1 MPEVVNNANYREDP
15 YMDQLEGQIVHKP
28 QKEHFTD
35 SLVFFVVFFLVVII
49 LGVVLGI
56 YGALYFSS
64 K

>member
-1 MPEVVNNANYREDP
+1 MVDAKSYREDP

-28 QKEHFTD
+28 AREHFTD
-35 SLVFFVVFFLVVII
+35 SMLFFVIFFLGVII

-56 YGALYFSS
+56 YGALYFTS